1 MRRVKL
7 DNSGVVTKQKPSVSV
22 RPAKPVRVAP
32 PATEAITAD
41 FVREMKDQLVKE
53 LASLLVGAGI
63 TAVKNM
69 IHKPDEISG
78 EPATITKP
86 IVIDDSVVVTE
97 VAVGQVQKGF
107 EEIAETQVTKDESV
121 STSINELRSMKKGS

>member
-1 MRRVKL
+1 MKRVKL
-7 DNSGVVTKQKPSVSV
+7 DNSGVITKQKPSVS
-22 RPAKPVRVAP
+22 RPARSAPVIP
-32 PATEAITAD
+32 PVVEAITTD

-53 LASLLVGAGI
+53 LAGLLVGAGI

-78 EPATITKP
+78 GPATITKP

-107 EEIAETQVTKDESV
+107 NEITEAKVTKDESV
-121 STSINELRSMKKGS
+121 STSIDKLRSMKKGS